1 MASIFTLKTN
11 QSFNH
16 NIKVEGSVEAR
27 EPVIVKGL
35 VNGLRLEHERENTVM
50 VRVVIKTL
58 RKFLT
63 KLLFSAPRTTRSCLL
78 RQRSARRE

>member
-27 EPVIVKGL
+27 EPVIVKGY
-35 VNGLRLEHERENTVM
+35 VNGLQLEQERENTVM
-50 VRVVIKTL
+50 VRVEIKTL
-58 RKFLT
+58 HKFL
-63 KLLFSAPRTTRSCLL
+63 
-78 RQRSARRE
+78 